1 MTFVFFF
8 FYKQKTAYE
17 MRISDWSSDVCS
29 SDLLA
34 RTALPVDRG
43 AGDALGET
51 SGEKRRAGDVECL
64 VADLADAS
72 GDHVVD
78 DGRVEV
84 VALDEGVQGLGEQA
98 AGMHP
103 GGCSARR
110 SEGRRVGKGGVST
123 WRSRGAP

>member
-1 MTFVFFF
+1 MIRRTPRS
-8 FYKQKTAYE
+8 T
-17 MRISDWSSDVCS
+17 RSDTLFPYTTLFRSQRLDATGDRDVIGAGDHALRGEVRS
-29 SDLLA
+29 LLA

-84 VALDEGVQGLGEQA
+84 EI
-98 AGMHP
+98 
-103 GGCSARR
+103 
-110 SEGRRVGKGGVST
+110 GRASCRERVCPYV
-123 WRSRGAP
+123 